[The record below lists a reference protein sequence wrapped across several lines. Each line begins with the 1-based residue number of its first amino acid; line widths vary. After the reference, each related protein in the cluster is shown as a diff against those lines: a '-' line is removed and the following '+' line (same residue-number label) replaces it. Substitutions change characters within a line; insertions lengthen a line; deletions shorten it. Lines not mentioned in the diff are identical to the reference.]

1 MVLRSSKVYGLQ
13 LENVQYCW
21 ASCFFSL
28 LLSACMSI
36 NEHSLQGRDCL
47 EEKGDGIKASSFRDW
62 YVFTSHWFPYRKI
75 FCFGKCILLV
85 RWFAWYKMLWLFDKN
100 SSQIIPSKTDWF
112 LALFFS
118 FFLSSNV
125 LAAYAS
131 FLWETEENEEDS
143 TSQFQIPNHHE
154 GAAAAANA

>member
-1 MVLRSSKVYGLQ
+1 
-13 LENVQYCW
+13 
-21 ASCFFSL
+21 
-28 LLSACMSI
+28 
-36 NEHSLQGRDCL
+36 
-47 EEKGDGIKASSFRDW
+47 
-62 YVFTSHWFPYRKI
+62 
-75 FCFGKCILLV
+75 
-85 RWFAWYKMLWLFDKN
+85 
-100 SSQIIPSKTDWF
+100 

>member
-1 MVLRSSKVYGLQ
+1 
-13 LENVQYCW
+13 
-21 ASCFFSL
+21 
-28 LLSACMSI
+28 
-36 NEHSLQGRDCL
+36 
-47 EEKGDGIKASSFRDW
+47 
-62 YVFTSHWFPYRKI
+62 
-75 FCFGKCILLV
+75 
-85 RWFAWYKMLWLFDKN
+85 
-100 SSQIIPSKTDWF
+100 
-112 LALFFS
+112 LFFS